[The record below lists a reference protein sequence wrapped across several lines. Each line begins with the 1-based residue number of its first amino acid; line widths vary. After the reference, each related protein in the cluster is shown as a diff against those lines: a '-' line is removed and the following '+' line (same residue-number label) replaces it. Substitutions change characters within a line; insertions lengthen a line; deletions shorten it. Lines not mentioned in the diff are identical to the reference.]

1 ASNSSLLVAGDE
13 NVICCVRD
21 GGPISPW
28 PSASGDVVGL
38 GNPDCGPAPL
48 HGRQIACSSQK
59 APNFARAAACQVRRT
74 LAFSQVRSWNSC
86 RLKSGAYVKTS
97 AF

>member
-1 ASNSSLLVAGDE
+1 MPQPASNSSLLVAGDV

-38 GNPDCGPAPL
+38 GNPFCGPAPL
-48 HGRQIACSSQK
+48 HGRQIACSSQN
-59 APNFARAAACQVRRT
+59 APNFARGGRLPGEPDARVLPRAIVERLAGSDPARR
-74 LAFSQVRSWNSC
+74 
-86 RLKSGAYVKTS
+86 
-97 AF
+97 